1 VTSIILMAMV
11 GAAVVVAARYAYLY
25 AKIKERHRSVNQML
39 IAHKN
44 LVYTMKDAIE
54 KEHEVSDIVKKLEY
68 AKTENDINAVY
79 LELITGMRQQDG
91 DRSG

>member
-1 VTSIILMAMV
+1 MTSIILMAMV

>member
-79 LELITGMRQQDG
+79 LELITGMRQQEG
-91 DRSG
+91 NLPG